1 MKKRRQKSG
10 VPLLRAKSRE
20 QLLDHARSLLMRT
33 NRTDCMLLQLLLSP
47 KESLEPLGPL
57 AGPIAK
63 PEAIDESSS

>member
-1 MKKRRQKSG
+1 
-10 VPLLRAKSRE
+10 
-20 QLLDHARSLLMRT
+20 MRT
-33 NRTDCMLLQLLLSP
+33 NRTDRMLLQLLLSP